1 MKVLDLQC
9 THQHSF
15 EGWFA
20 SEDDYVQQLHKG
32 MLACPMCGSTDVHK
46 TLSAP
51 RLNLKTSRQDSSVP
65 AAAAPVA
72 KPNESAPTSNAL
84 SVPPALQAQWL
95 KAMRAIVAQ
104 TEDVG
109 ERFADEVRAMHHG
122 DADERAIR
130 GKTTPDVAMELLE
143 EGIDILPL
151 PSLDAVKETLQ

>member
-1 MKVLDLQC
+1 MKVLNLQC
-9 THQHSF
+9 IHQHSF

-20 SEDDYVQQLHKG
+20 SEDDYVGQLQTG
-32 MLACPMCGSTDVHK
+32 MLACPLCGSTDVQK

-51 RLNLKTSRQDSSVP
+51 RLNLKTSRQESRGAT
-65 AAAAPVA
+65 AAHPSNANAPAPV
-72 KPNESAPTSNAL
+72 SNAM

-122 DADERAIR
+122 DTDERAIR

-151 PSLDAVKETLQ
+151 PSLDVVKETLQ